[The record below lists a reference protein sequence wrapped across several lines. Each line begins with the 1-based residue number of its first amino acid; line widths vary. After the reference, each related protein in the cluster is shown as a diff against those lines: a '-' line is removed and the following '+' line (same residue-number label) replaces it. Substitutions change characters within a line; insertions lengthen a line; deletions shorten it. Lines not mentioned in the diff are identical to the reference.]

1 VPRNDEVYKTQPK
14 IMNVSV
20 LANTLI
26 GSEII
31 KIGNE
36 VNDMKRKGAQI
47 ANLTIGDFD
56 SSIFPIP
63 EPLEKAIVQAYHD
76 GHTNYPPAD
85 GILPLR
91 ETVVEIL
98 KDRYNLDYKINEILV
113 AGGSRPLIYAT
124 YLALID
130 PGDTV
135 IYPAPSWNNNHY
147 CHLSSA
153 NGIAVETTVENN
165 FMPTAAQLKPHLKGA
180 TLLAL
185 CSPLNPTGT
194 MFTKEQLEE
203 ICDIVIEE
211 NKSRKVD
218 EKPLYIMYDQ
228 IYSLLTFDKEHVN
241 PVSLRPELKD
251 YTIYID
257 GISKCLAATGV
268 RVGWAFGPE
277 NVVSKMKSLLGH
289 IGAWAPKAEQ
299 VAVADYFKNKT
310 LVDEF
315 LTSFKAQVQASLDE
329 LHNGFQQLKS
339 EGFAVDSV
347 IPMGAIY
354 LTLKIDYIGK
364 TTPAGDLLKN
374 SADVNF
380 YLIKKAQTALVPFS
394 AFGND
399 ENMPWFRASIGGCS
413 LQDIKDMLPR
423 IKAALAKL
431 N

>member
-1 VPRNDEVYKTQPK
+1 MR
-14 IMNVSV
+14 VSV

-36 VNDMKRKGAQI
+36 VNEMKRKGAEI

-56 SSIFPIP
+56 PSIFPIP
-63 EPLEKAIVQAYHD
+63 AELKEEIIDAYH
-76 GHTNYPPAD
+76 HNQTNYPPAE

-91 ETVVEIL
+91 ETVVDVL
-98 KDRYNLDYKINEILV
+98 KDRYALSYSSSDILI

-130 PGDTV
+130 PGDKV

-153 NGIAVETTVENN
+153 KGIAVETTVENN
-165 FMPTAAQLKPHLKGA
+165 FMPTAAQLKLHFKGA
-180 TLLAL
+180 TLLSL

-203 ICDIVIEE
+203 ICDAVIAE
-211 NKSRKVD
+211 NDSRGPED
-218 EKPLYIMYDQ
+218 KPLYIMYDQ
-228 IYSLLTFDKEHVN
+228 IYSLLTFGKEHIN

-251 YTIYID
+251 YVIYID
-257 GISKCLAATGV
+257 GISKCLSATGV

-277 NVVSKMKSLLGH
+277 NVIGKMKSILGH

-299 VAVADYFKNKT
+299 VAVAKYFKNST
-310 LVDEF
+310 LVDQY
-315 LTSFKAQVQASLDE
+315 LTSFKKQVQNSLDA
-329 LHNGFQQLKS
+329 LYNGFQELKS
-339 EGFAVDSV
+339 AGFAVDAV

-364 TTPAGDLLKN
+364 TTPEGNVLQN

-380 YLIKKAQTALVPFS
+380 YLIKQAQVALVPFS
-394 AFGND
+394 AFGTD
-399 ENMPWFRASIGGCS
+399 ETVNWFRASVGGCS
-413 LQDIKDMLPR
+413 LKDIENMIPR
-423 IKAALAKL
+423 IKAALSQLK
-431 N
+431 

>member
-1 VPRNDEVYKTQPK
+1 
-14 IMNVSV
+14 MNVSV

-36 VNDMKRKGAQI
+36 VNELKRKGAEI

-56 SSIFPIP
+56 PSIFPIP
-63 EPLEKAIVQAYHD
+63 AELRDEIIDAYHHN
-76 GHTNYPPAD
+76 HTNYPPAD
-85 GILPLR
+85 GILALR
-91 ETVVEIL
+91 ETVVGVL
-98 KDRYNLDYKINEILV
+98 KNRYALSYTTQDILV

-124 YLALID
+124 YLALVD
-130 PGDTV
+130 PGDKV

-153 NGIAVETTVENN
+153 KGIAVETTVENN
-165 FMPTAAQLKPHLKGA
+165 FMPTGAQLKPYLKGA

-194 MFTKEQLEE
+194 MFSQEQLEE
-203 ICDIVIEE
+203 ICDLVIEE
-211 NKSRKVD
+211 NECRGVD

-228 IYSLLTFDKEHVN
+228 IYSLLTFGKEHIN

-251 YTIYID
+251 YVIYID
-257 GISKCLAATGV
+257 GISKCLSATGV

-277 NVVSKMKSLLGH
+277 KVIGKMKSLLGH

-299 VAVADYFKNKT
+299 VAVAKYFGNNE
-310 LVDEF
+310 LVDQF
-315 LTSFKAQVQASLDE
+315 LNAFKKQVQESLDT
-329 LHNGFQQLKS
+329 LYNGFQALKT
-339 EGFAVDSV
+339 EGFAVDAV
-347 IPMGAIY
+347 VPMGAIY

-364 TTPAGDLLKN
+364 TTPSGDLLKN

-380 YLIKKAQTALVPFS
+380 YLIKEAQTALVPFS
-394 AFGND
+394 AFGTN
-399 ENMPWFRASIGGCS
+399 ESVAWFRASVGGCS
-413 LQDIKDMLPR
+413 LNDIQKMIPR
-423 IKAALAKL
+423 IKDALSKL
-431 N
+431 K

>member
-1 VPRNDEVYKTQPK
+1 
-14 IMNVSV
+14 MNVSV

-56 SSIFPIP
+56 PSIFPIP
-63 EPLEKAIVQAYHD
+63 AELKDEIIDAYHHN
-76 GHTNYPPAD
+76 HTNYPPAD

-98 KDRYNLDYKINEILV
+98 KDRYSLNYTVSDILI

-130 PGDTV
+130 PGDKV

-153 NGIAVETTVENN
+153 KGVAVVTTVENN

-194 MFTKEQLEE
+194 MFTQEQLEE
-203 ICDIVIEE
+203 ICEVVIEE
-211 NKSRKVD
+211 NKTRGSD
-218 EKPLYIMYDQ
+218 EKPLYILYDQ
-228 IYSLLTFDKEHVN
+228 IYSLLTFGRTHVN
-241 PVSLRPELKD
+241 PVSLRPELKE
-251 YTIYID
+251 YVIYID
-257 GISKCLAATGV
+257 GISKCLSATGV

-277 NVVSKMKSLLGH
+277 VIISKMKSLLGH

-299 VAVADYFKNKT
+299 VAVAKYFKNND
-310 LVDEF
+310 LVDSF
-315 LTSFKAQVQASLDE
+315 LNSFKEQVQISLDE
-329 LHNGFQQLKS
+329 LHHGFQQLKS
-339 EGFAVDSV
+339 EGFNVDSV

-364 TTPAGDLLKN
+364 ITPSGELLKN

-380 YLIKKAQTALVPFS
+380 YLIKEAQAALVPFS

-399 ENMPWFRASIGGCS
+399 ESMAWFRASVGGCS

-423 IKAALAKL
+423 IKAALSKL
-431 N
+431 K

>member
-1 VPRNDEVYKTQPK
+1 
-14 IMNVSV
+14 MNVSV

-56 SSIFPIP
+56 PSIFPIP
-63 EPLEKAIVQAYHD
+63 AELKDEIIDAYH
-76 GHTNYPPAD
+76 HNQTNYPPAE
-85 GILPLR
+85 GILPIR

-98 KDRYNLDYKINEILV
+98 KDRYSLNYAVSDILI

-130 PGDTV
+130 PGDKV

-153 NGIAVETTVENN
+153 KGVAVVTTVENN

-194 MFTKEQLEE
+194 MFTQEQLEE
-203 ICDIVIEE
+203 ICEVVIEE
-211 NKSRKVD
+211 NKTRGAD
-218 EKPLYIMYDQ
+218 EKPLYILYDQ
-228 IYSLLTFDKEHVN
+228 IYSLLTFGRTHVN
-241 PVSLRPELKD
+241 PVSLRPELKE
-251 YTIYID
+251 YVIYID
-257 GISKCLAATGV
+257 GISKCLSATGV

-277 NVVSKMKSLLGH
+277 VIISKMKALLGH

-299 VAVADYFKNKT
+299 VAVAKYFKNND
-310 LVDEF
+310 LVDIF
-315 LTSFKAQVQASLDE
+315 LNSFKKQVQISLDE

-339 EGFAVDSV
+339 EGFNVDSV

-364 TTPAGDLLKN
+364 TTPSGELLEN

-380 YLIKKAQTALVPFS
+380 YLIKEAQAALVPFS

-399 ENMPWFRASIGGCS
+399 ESMAWFRASVGGCS

-423 IKAALAKL
+423 IKAALSKL
-431 N
+431 K

>member
-1 VPRNDEVYKTQPK
+1 MK
-14 IMNVSV
+14 VSV

-36 VNDMKRKGAQI
+36 VNEMKRKGAEI

-56 SSIFPIP
+56 PSIFPIP
-63 EPLEKAIVQAYHD
+63 AELRDEIIDAYH
-76 GHTNYPPAD
+76 HNQTNYPPAE

-91 ETVVEIL
+91 ETVVGVL
-98 KDRYNLDYKINEILV
+98 KDRYALSYSSADILV

-130 PGDTV
+130 PGDKV

-153 NGIAVETTVENN
+153 KGIAVETTVENN
-165 FMPTAAQLKPHLKGA
+165 FMPTAAQLKPLLKGA

-203 ICDIVIEE
+203 ICDAVIAE
-211 NKSRKVD
+211 NDSRAPED
-218 EKPLYIMYDQ
+218 KPLYIMYDQ
-228 IYSLLTFDKEHVN
+228 IYSLLTFGKEHIN

-251 YTIYID
+251 YVIYID
-257 GISKCLAATGV
+257 GISKCLSATGV

-277 NVVSKMKSLLGH
+277 KVVGKMKSILGH

-299 VAVADYFKNKT
+299 VAVAKYFKNAT
-310 LVDEF
+310 LVDQY
-315 LTSFKAQVQASLDE
+315 LTSFKKQVQNSLDA
-329 LHNGFQQLKS
+329 LYNGFQELKS
-339 EGFAVDSV
+339 AGFAVDAV

-364 TTPAGDLLKN
+364 TTPEGKILKN

-380 YLIKKAQTALVPFS
+380 YLIKQAQVALVPFS
-394 AFGND
+394 AFGTD
-399 ENMPWFRASIGGCS
+399 ETVNWFRASVGGCS
-413 LQDIKDMLPR
+413 LKDIENMIPR
-423 IKAALAKL
+423 IKAALTQLK
-431 N
+431 

>member
-1 VPRNDEVYKTQPK
+1 LQLIAKPK
-14 IMNVSV
+14 INKTKNMNVSI

-98 KDRYNLDYKINEILV
+98 NDRYNLDYKINEILI

-194 MFTKEQLEE
+194 MFTREQLEE

-211 NKSRKVD
+211 NKSRTTD

-329 LHNGFQQLKS
+329 LYNGFQQLKS
-339 EGFAVDSV
+339 EGFAVDAV

-364 TTPAGDLLKN
+364 TTPSGDLLKN

-380 YLIKKAQTALVPFS
+380 YLIKEAQTALVPFS

-399 ENMPWFRASIGGCS
+399 ENMPWFRTSIGGCS

>member
-1 VPRNDEVYKTQPK
+1 
-14 IMNVSV
+14 MNVSV

-36 VNDMKRKGAQI
+36 VNEMKRKGAKI

-56 SSIFPIP
+56 PSIFPIP
-63 EPLEKAIVQAYHD
+63 VELKEEIVTAYNQ

-91 ETVVEIL
+91 ETIVDVL
-98 KDRYNLDYKINEILV
+98 ADRYQLTYATSDILV

-124 YLALID
+124 YLALVD
-130 PGDTV
+130 PGDKV

-153 NGIAVETTVENN
+153 NGVAVETTVENN

-194 MFTKEQLEE
+194 MFTKAQLEE

-211 NKSRKVD
+211 NKSRGAD

-228 IYSLLTFDKEHVN
+228 IYSLLTFGKEHVN

-257 GISKCLAATGV
+257 GISKCLASTGV

-277 NVVSKMKSLLGH
+277 KIVSKMKALLGH

-299 VAVADYFKNKT
+299 VAVAKYFADKGQ
-310 LVDEF
+310 VDNF
-315 LTSFKAQVQASLDE
+315 LASFKTQVQASLDE
-329 LHNGFQQLKS
+329 LYNGFQQLKT
-339 EGFAVDSV
+339 EGFAVDAV
-347 IPMGAIY
+347 VPMGAIY
-354 LTLKIDYIGK
+354 LTLKIDYMGK
-364 TTPAGDLLKN
+364 TTPEGDLLKN

-380 YLIKKAQTALVPFS
+380 YLIKEAQSALVPFS

-423 IKAALAKL
+423 IKAALSKL
-431 N
+431 K

>member
-1 VPRNDEVYKTQPK
+1 
-14 IMNVSV
+14 MNVSV

-36 VNDMKRKGAQI
+36 VNEMKRKGAKI

-63 EPLEKAIVQAYHD
+63 TPLETAIVKAYHD

-85 GILPLR
+85 GILALR
-91 ETVVEIL
+91 ETITEVL
-98 KDRYNLDYKINEILV
+98 LDRYELTYNLNEILV
-113 AGGSRPLIYAT
+113 AGGSRPLIYAL

-130 PGDTV
+130 PGDKV
-135 IYPAPSWNNNHY
+135 LYPAPSWNNNHY

-153 NGIAVETTVENN
+153 NGVAIETTVENN
-165 FMPTAAQLKPHLKGA
+165 FMPTAEQLKPHLKGA

-194 MFTKEQLEE
+194 MFTQQQLEE

-211 NKSRKVD
+211 NRSRSAD

-228 IYSLLTFDKEHVN
+228 IYSLLTFGKTHVN

-251 YTIYID
+251 YVIYID
-257 GISKCLAATGV
+257 GISKCLASTGV

-277 NVVSKMKSLLGH
+277 NVIGKMKSILGH
-289 IGAWAPKAEQ
+289 VGAWAPKAEQ
-299 VAVADYFKNKT
+299 VAVAGYFKDKT

-315 LTSFKAQVQASLDE
+315 LTGFKTQVQASLDE
-329 LHNGFQQLKS
+329 LYNGFQQLKS
-339 EGFAVDSV
+339 EGFAVDAV

-364 TTPAGDLLKN
+364 TTPTGEVLKT

-380 YLIKKAQTALVPFS
+380 YLIKEAQAALVPFS
-394 AFGND
+394 AFGNSED
-399 ENMPWFRASIGGCS
+399 MPWFRASIGGCS
-413 LQDIKDMLPR
+413 LQDIKDMMPR
-423 IKAALAKL
+423 IKKALANL
-431 N
+431 

>member
-1 VPRNDEVYKTQPK
+1 MK
-14 IMNVSV
+14 VST

-56 SSIFPIP
+56 SSIYPIP
-63 EPLEKAIVQAYHD
+63 NDLKNEIVEAYHQ

-85 GILPLR
+85 GILSLR
-91 ETVVEIL
+91 ETVTAL
-98 KDRYNLDYKINEILV
+98 LLDRYELNYGVQNILV

-130 PGDTV
+130 PGDKV
-135 IYPAPSWNNNHY
+135 VYPAPSWNNNHY

-153 NGIAVETTVENN
+153 NGVAVVTTVENN

-194 MFTKEQLEE
+194 MFTQQQLEE
-203 ICDIVIEE
+203 ICDAVIEE
-211 NKSRKVD
+211 NNSRAAD

-228 IYSLLTFDKEHVN
+228 IYSLLTFGKSHVN
-241 PVSLRPELKD
+241 PVSLRPQLAA

-277 NVVSKMKSLLGH
+277 NIIGKMKSLLGH

-299 VAVADYFKNKT
+299 VAVANYFKNK
-310 LVDEF
+310 LGVDEF
-315 LTSFKAQVQASLDE
+315 LNHFKTQIQSSLDE
-329 LHNGFQQLKS
+329 LYQGFQLLKQ
-339 EGFAVDSV
+339 EGFAVDAIV
-347 IPMGAIY
+347 PMGAIY

-364 TTPAGDLLKN
+364 TTADGQVLTN

-380 YLIKKAQTALVPFS
+380 YLIKEAGTALVPFS

-423 IKAALAKL
+423 IKAALSKL
-431 N
+431 K

>member
-1 VPRNDEVYKTQPK
+1 
-14 IMNVSV
+14 MNVSV
-20 LANTLI
+20 LANALI

-36 VNDMKRKGAQI
+36 VNELKRKGAKI

-56 SSIFPIP
+56 PAVFPIP
-63 EPLEKAIVQAYHD
+63 EALKTEIIAAYNDHQ
-76 GHTNYPPAD
+76 TNYPPAD

-91 ETVVEIL
+91 ETVASLFEKRLDLNYSTSDIL
-98 KDRYNLDYKINEILV
+98 IS
-113 AGGSRPLIYAT
+113 GGSRPLIYAT
-124 YLALID
+124 YLALVD
-130 PGDTV
+130 PGDKV

-147 CHLSSA
+147 CTLSNA
-153 NGIAVETTVENN
+153 NGLAVETTVENN

-194 MFTKEQLEE
+194 MFTAEQLAE

-211 NKSRKVD
+211 NKSRAAD
-218 EKPLYIMYDQ
+218 EKPLYLMYDQ

-257 GISKCLAATGV
+257 GISKALAATGV
-268 RVGWAFGPE
+268 RVGWAFGPSL
-277 NVVSKMKSLLGH
+277 VISKMKALLGH

-299 VAVADYFKNKT
+299 VAVSKYFAVDAQ
-310 LVDEF
+310 VDEF
-315 LTSFKAQVQASLDE
+315 LDGFKEKIQLSLNAIYDGFKE
-329 LHNGFQQLKS
+329 LKEQGFNVD
-339 EGFAVDSV
+339 AVV
-347 IPMGAIY
+347 PMGAIY

-364 TTPAGDLLKN
+364 STPEGDVLKD

-380 YLIKKAQTALVPFS
+380 YLIKEAQCALVPFS

-399 ENMPWFRASIGGCS
+399 HSMPWFRASVGGCT
-413 LQDIKDMLPR
+413 LEDIQAMIPR
-423 IKAALAKL
+423 IKTALSKL
-431 N
+431 Q

>member
-1 VPRNDEVYKTQPK
+1 
-14 IMNVSV
+14 MNVSV

-56 SSIFPIP
+56 PSIFPIP
-63 EPLEKAIVQAYHD
+63 EELKVEIVEAYHQNQ
-76 GHTNYPPAD
+76 TNYPPAD
-85 GILPLR
+85 GILTLR
-91 ETVVEIL
+91 ETVVELL
-98 KDRYNLDYKINEILV
+98 KSRYELNYTTSDILV

-130 PGDTV
+130 PGDKV
-135 IYPAPSWNNNHY
+135 VYPAPSWNNNHY

-153 NGIAVETTVENN
+153 KGIAVETTVENN

-194 MFTKEQLEE
+194 MFTRVQLEE
-203 ICDIVIEE
+203 ICDVVIEE
-211 NKSRKVD
+211 NESRGVD

-228 IYSLLTFDKEHVN
+228 IYSLLTFGKEHVN
-241 PVSLRPELKD
+241 PVSIRPELKD
-251 YTIYID
+251 YVIYID

-277 NVVSKMKSLLGH
+277 KVVNKMKSLLGH

-299 VAVADYFKNKT
+299 VAVAKYFKDNS
-310 LVDEF
+310 LVDQF
-315 LTSFKAQVQASLDE
+315 LTSFKKQVQLSLDE
-329 LHNGFQQLKS
+329 LYIGFQQLKS
-339 EGFAVDSV
+339 EGFSVDAVV
-347 IPMGAIY
+347 PMGAIY

-364 TTPAGDLLKN
+364 TTPAGTVLKN

-380 YLIKKAQTALVPFS
+380 YLIKEAQAALVPFS
-394 AFGND
+394 AFGNS
-399 ENMPWFRASIGGCS
+399 ESMAWFRASVGGCS
-413 LQDIKDMLPR
+413 LQDIKDMMPR
-423 IKAALAKL
+423 IKAALSQLK
-431 N
+431 

>member
-1 VPRNDEVYKTQPK
+1 
-14 IMNVSV
+14 MNVSV

-36 VNDMKRKGAQI
+36 VNEMKRKGAQI

-56 SSIFPIP
+56 PSIFPIP
-63 EPLEKAIVQAYHD
+63 TELKDEIVNAYNQ

-91 ETVVEIL
+91 ETIVDVL
-98 KDRYNLDYKINEILV
+98 TDRYALTYATTDILV

-124 YLALID
+124 YLALVD
-130 PGDTV
+130 PGDKV

-153 NGIAVETTVENN
+153 NGVAVETTVENN
-165 FMPTAAQLKPHLKGA
+165 FMPTAAQLIPHLKGA

-211 NKSRKVD
+211 NKSRGAD

-228 IYSLLTFDKEHVN
+228 IYSLLTFDKDHVN
-241 PVSLRPELKD
+241 PVSLRPELRD

-257 GISKCLAATGV
+257 GISKCLASTGV

-277 NVVSKMKSLLGH
+277 KIVGKMKALLGH

-299 VAVADYFKNKT
+299 VAVAKYFADKNQ
-310 LVDEF
+310 VNNF
-315 LTSFKAQVQASLDE
+315 LTGFKAQIQASLDE
-329 LHNGFQQLKS
+329 LYNGFQQLKS
-339 EGFAVDSV
+339 EGFAVDAV

-364 TTPAGDLLKN
+364 TTPEGQVLQN

-380 YLIKKAQTALVPFS
+380 YLIKEAQTALVPFS

-399 ENMPWFRASIGGCS
+399 ENMSWFRASIGGCS

-431 N
+431 K